1 MIRYTF
7 AKSVARGVLFGL
19 FLSIFIIIIF
29 SMLSCTTA
37 GQIAHLRKM
46 HPEAFANDTTTILT
60 TTTTPGVTIR
70 DSTALHFDTVGVA
83 AILDKY
89 KAHIQP
95 QDFTQIK
102 KEVKG
107 FVKNQIVLPDTIK
120 YYDKSGFA
128 LKIWQQNGKLQFK
141 SISPPITNNYNTS
154 VIHQHYPAEEKIPLW
169 LWIVGGCLLAFNV
182 LQLILKR

>member
-1 MIRYTF
+1 MTRYSISK
-7 AKSVARGVLFGL
+7 AVKRGLLFGL
-19 FLSIFIIIIF
+19 FVSIFIFIIF
-29 SMLSCTTA
+29 SMLRCTPA
-37 GQIAHLRKM
+37 QQIANLKKL

-60 TTTTPGVTIR
+60 TITIPGVTIR
-70 DSTALHFDTVGVA
+70 DSTALHFDTVGVS

-95 QDFTQIK
+95 QDFTKIQKDI
-102 KEVKG
+102 KG

-141 SISPPITNNYNTS
+141 SISPPTINNYKTS
-154 VIHQHYPAEEKIPLW
+154 VINHHYPQEEKIPRW
-169 LWIVGGCLLAFNV
+169 VWIVGGCLLAFNV
-182 LQLILKR
+182 LQLLLKR